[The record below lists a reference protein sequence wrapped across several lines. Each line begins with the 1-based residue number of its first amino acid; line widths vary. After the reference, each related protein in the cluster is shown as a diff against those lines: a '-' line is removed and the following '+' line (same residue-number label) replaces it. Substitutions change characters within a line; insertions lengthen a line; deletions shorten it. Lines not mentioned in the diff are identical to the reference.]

1 MSDDADRAARLRAR
15 TFRWN
20 AGDDTTGYCAAEIDG
35 GLVTW
40 FAWSH
45 VHGEGRR
52 ELGAQRLEDLRARG
66 PLVPVPPRILGEIL
80 TALEAG

>member
-1 MSDDADRAARLRAR
+1 MSDDTDRAARFRAR

-20 AGDDTTGYCAAEIDG
+20 AGEDTTGYCAAEVSVG
-35 GLVTW
+35 RVTW

-52 ELGAQRLEDLRARG
+52 ERGVQSLEELRERG
-66 PLVPVPPRILGEIL
+66 PLVPVPSRILTEIL
-80 TALEAG
+80 AALAEA